1 MTTSRETIH
10 DDDARGRRLVFAMS
24 GAALLFGLWLGG
36 GLPPV
41 VASHFGAGG
50 DANGW
55 MTRDQFVGLMGFMLG
70 VLPSLTLWGMT
81 RAMHKRTRLKIPH
94 ADWWLA
100 APRRSATERWLRGH
114 FARFCAGLPVF
125 LAWIFWLVAQANRG
139 APAHP
144 TLDIGGMLAGLAVFL
159 AATAAWVVILN
170 RHFRR

>member
-1 MTTSRETIH
+1 MLALS
-10 DDDARGRRLVFAMS
+10 AAGVLFA
-24 GAALLFGLWLGG
+24 LWLGS
-36 GLPPV
+36 GLPPL
-41 VASHFGAGG
+41 VASHFGAAG

-55 MTRDQFVGLMGFMLG
+55 MTRGQFVGLMCFMLG

-81 RAMHKRTRLKIPH
+81 RAMHQRTRLKIPH
-94 ADWWLA
+94 AAWWLA
-100 APRRSATERWLRGH
+100 EQRRPATERWLRDH

-144 TLDIGGMLAGLAVFL
+144 TLDTASMLTSLAIFL
-159 AATAAWVVILN
+159 AATAVWVLALN